1 MRLVLSWIA
10 GWLSAAIAVG
20 TGLVTWTLIRG
31 GTVHRTPVCAG
42 HEDANIYALGIEAS
56 GVALILALLYWSLGA
71 ESVRWRWVRLA
82 GTVIAAIPISLG
94 IFIGSMMFS
103 EMCMLR
109 FESESLHGVRT
120 PPPRGQ
126 ARSR

>member
-56 GVALILALLYWSLGA
+56 GVALILVLSAICLSALPS
-71 ESVRWRWVRLA
+71 R
-82 GTVIAAIPISLG
+82 
-94 IFIGSMMFS
+94 
-103 EMCMLR
+103 
-109 FESESLHGVRT
+109 
-120 PPPRGQ
+120 
-126 ARSR
+126 RSRSAWEFSSAA